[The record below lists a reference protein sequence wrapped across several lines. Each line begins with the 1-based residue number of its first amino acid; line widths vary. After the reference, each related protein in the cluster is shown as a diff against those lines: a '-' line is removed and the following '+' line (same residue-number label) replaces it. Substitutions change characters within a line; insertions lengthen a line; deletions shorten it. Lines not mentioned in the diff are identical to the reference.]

1 MAYGLALQGLN
12 VARLHTNLLPQDIQV
27 DRLIRAKKPWA
38 VTAAA
43 SLLLGTTIL
52 TLGYEAQHRAV
63 IWLVVDEH
71 DRVLIRSFRG
81 PGARWYREALAHPEC
96 TLHVDDMQVS
106 VTALPARDPARIA
119 ALSHGYLAKYS
130 SQRSTMA
137 MLTPENLPTTLELLP
152 R

>member
-1 MAYGLALQGLN
+1 MTSSFD
-12 VARLHTNLLPQDIQV
+12 RDLL
-27 DRLIRAKKPWA
+27 DRLR
-38 VTAAA
+38 
-43 SLLLGTTIL
+43 TIEEVEIE
-52 TLGYEAQHRAV
+52 TSAPHGGPAHRAI
-63 IWLVVDEH
+63 IWVVVDEH

-81 PGARWYREALAHPEC
+81 PGARWYREALAQPEC

-130 SQRSTMA
+130 GQRSTLA

>member
-1 MAYGLALQGLN
+1 MTSSFD
-12 VARLHTNLLPQDIQV
+12 HDLL
-27 DRLIRAKKPWA
+27 DRLR
-38 VTAAA
+38 
-43 SLLLGTTIL
+43 TIEEVEIE
-52 TLGYEAQHRAV
+52 TSAPGGGAQHRAV

-130 SQRSTMA
+130 GQRSTMA